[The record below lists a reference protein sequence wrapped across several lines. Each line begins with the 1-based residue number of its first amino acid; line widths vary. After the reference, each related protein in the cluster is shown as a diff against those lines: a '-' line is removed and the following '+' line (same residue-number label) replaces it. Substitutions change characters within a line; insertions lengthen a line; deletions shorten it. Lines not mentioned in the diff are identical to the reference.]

1 MKTVIADDRINRFAE
16 LDHAVVDEVR
26 VMVETGT
33 SEPANQDT
41 EPRGWRLSRLY
52 TALLASIRLSPPS

>member
-16 LDHAVVDEVR
+16 LDHTVVDEVR

-41 EPRGWRLSRLY
+41 EARGWRLSRLY